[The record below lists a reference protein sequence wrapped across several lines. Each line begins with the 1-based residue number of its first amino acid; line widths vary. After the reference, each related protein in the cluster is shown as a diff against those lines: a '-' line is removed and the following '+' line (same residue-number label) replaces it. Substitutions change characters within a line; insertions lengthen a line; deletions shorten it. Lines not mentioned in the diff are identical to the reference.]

1 MTANSF
7 GVALNTA
14 SAIVSEVSQ
23 AISNYLGP
31 KYLHLPKNEESMREK
46 LAEFEAKFGMTQ
58 AFGCIDGTHF
68 FFCYKQFF

>member
-14 SAIVSEVSQ
+14 SVVVSEVSQ
-23 AISNYLGP
+23 AILNYLGP

-46 LAEFEAKFGMTQ
+46 VAEFEAKFRMT
-58 AFGCIDGTHF
+58 
-68 FFCYKQFF
+68 